1 VFDCRIHFIR
11 DHYQCRRASMRVLR
25 PSLGLR
31 TLGSLWSIC
40 LLGAALL
47 AVPTSASEQSLIEG
61 AKAGF
66 GGSLIVPQVIQRFEP
81 LGFLHVIYG
90 DKNHRIDVGP
100 AAQLPPE
107 RLVHQPLIA
116 FNLTE
121 EYRERMSPPYVLIMI
136 DADSSAAHT
145 SQSCALHWMITDIY
159 LDKKTGLMT
168 NGFLSAA
175 YRRPNPP
182 EGQLHHRY
190 VFLLYAQ
197 PLLFIPPIFPASLI
211 GPRLHFNLDAFVFD
225 FGLGEPLGGNFLKSF
240 FDNVEIPEEEL
251 VQPKKPTYVAKS
263 GSSPFLAG
271 VIGSIMG
278 VLYAASA

>member
-1 VFDCRIHFIR
+1 MLC
-11 DHYQCRRASMRVLR
+11 
-25 PSLGLR
+25 
-31 TLGSLWSIC
+31 
-40 LLGAALL
+40 
-47 AVPTSASEQSLIEG
+47 
-61 AKAGF
+61 
-66 GGSLIVPQVIQRFEP
+66 
-81 LGFLHVIYG
+81 
-90 DKNHRIDVGP
+90 
-100 AAQLPPE
+100 
-107 RLVHQPLIA
+107 
-116 FNLTE
+116 
-121 EYRERMSPPYVLIMI
+121 
-136 DADSSAAHT
+136 SSAN
-145 SQSCALHWMITDIY
+145 L
-159 LDKKTGLMT
+159 G
-168 NGFLSAA
+168 
-175 YRRPNPP
+175 R
-182 EGQLHHRY
+182 RY